1 MKLIQVEAHGFKSFA
16 DKVTLKFDGGIVA
29 IIGPNGSGKS
39 NINDAIRWVL
49 GETSSKVLRG
59 DTMEDVIFSGSK
71 TEKEMDRAE
80 VILTFDNKD
89 RSCNIPY
96 DVFTISRVLTRGNGS
111 NEYYING
118 ELARQRDIKEIAMQS
133 GISKS
138 SLAIIGQ
145 GTISNIAESTPEKR
159 REIFEDA
166 AGTSMY
172 KSKKIEAQRKLEKTQ
187 EALEQISILIQE
199 QERQLKPLQRQAE
212 KAKIYKT
219 KAEQLKEVEVA
230 LLVHDF
236 MDYSDKLEKLNVEGQ
251 DYNLIKEELETKIRV
266 YNEASEQKS
275 KFVLELENNIKK
287 ISERLSEISEEITTL
302 EIRNAKEAKH
312 REMLLSGELTISPK
326 EKLAAMKEEL
336 NALNTNILGYKTF
349 LETKKKES
357 EQLSQSASIR
367 STKINDIKRELSF
380 KKEELNKIKSKLD
393 VIEEIKSKKTNLAK
407 GTHNIVENS
416 HLFRGYKALVSEL
429 IEVNEKYALA
439 IETILS
445 SAMQHIVVD
454 KPETA
459 VEAINFLKSNNGGRA
474 TFIPLSSIK
483 PKFVPEQHIVVA
495 QTQKGFLGIASELVS
510 TEEQYNVLKK
520 FLLGNVLVADN
531 IENANKLSKLL
542 ETRYMVVTLDG
553 DIIRVGGVLSG
564 GQASQNVSTLAAD
577 EQVKKLQDL
586 IPVINAKISQ
596 LSNELFELEKDQNK
610 ETSLLTNISLER
622 AKIDNLYRTTLDKF
636 DSLREQY
643 RSASQ
648 EEYEAENNKK
658 IDIVAAIQQLMLE
671 RSDLSAKKSSQ
682 EDIYH
687 NLKQELQNLTN
698 QRFQVSEELNNLIKD
713 NANKIAEKAKA
724 ETIIQNAKQRL
735 SEQYGM
741 LFEVAKQFYNPDI
754 DFEVAR
760 KTVADLKLDIRELGH
775 VNLDSIN
782 QLEELETRYKEVKSQ
797 EQEIISAKTTIED
810 AISEMDKIII
820 ERMTQTVTLVN
831 AEFKHVF
838 AKMFGGGMAE
848 IRYTDPENILETGID
863 VIAQPPG
870 KSIKNL
876 KLFSGGEK
884 ALIAISLLF
893 SILKAKPLPLC
904 ILDEVEAALDEANV
918 IRFAE
923 YLHTLKKDT
932 QFIVITHRQGT
943 MERVNKL
950 YGATMQKRG
959 VTTFFAVNLSD
970 AKKTIENNN

>member
-89 RSCNIPY
+89 RSCDIPY

-943 MERVNKL
+943 MERANKL

>member
-89 RSCNIPY
+89 RSCDIPY

-266 YNEASEQKS
+266 YNESSEQKS

-820 ERMTQTVTLVN
+820 ERMTQTATLVN

>member
-89 RSCNIPY
+89 RSCDIPY

-212 KAKIYKT
+212 KAKIYKM

-586 IPVINAKISQ
+586 ILVINAKISQ

>member
-89 RSCNIPY
+89 RSCDIPY

-159 REIFEDA
+159 REIFENA

-586 IPVINAKISQ
+586 IPIINAKISQ

>member
-89 RSCNIPY
+89 RSCDIPY

-564 GQASQNVSTLAAD
+564 GQASQNVSTLAVD

-586 IPVINAKISQ
+586 IPIINAKISQ

-943 MERVNKL
+943 MERANKL

>member
-89 RSCNIPY
+89 RSCDIPY

-687 NLKQELQNLTN
+687 DLKQELQNLTN

>member
-89 RSCNIPY
+89 RSCDIPY

-367 STKINDIKRELSF
+367 SIKINDIKRELSF

-687 NLKQELQNLTN
+687 DLKQELQNLTN

>member
-89 RSCNIPY
+89 RSCDIPY

-407 GTHNIVENS
+407 GTHNIVENF

-586 IPVINAKISQ
+586 IPIINAKISQ